1 MKDNLSR
8 RSAIQRFSYLVG
20 GAVATPTLLSVLQS
34 CQKAPVP
41 LDWSPAFLDDAQ
53 SRLVSTLSEMI
64 VPRTDTPGA
73 LDAGVPQFI
82 DQILA
87 ECLSD
92 SQRQLF
98 LDGLDNLNS
107 ISRETHGDEFTNVSP
122 KNQTELLKQIAIQGQ
137 GQADSTNRYSSGP
150 QSFFMQL
157 KQLTLLGYFTSERGA
172 TEALAFVQ
180 IPGSY
185 EGCTTLEAGQK
196 SWAE

>member
-20 GAVATPTLLSVLQS
+20 GAVATPALLSVLHS
-34 CQKAPVP
+34 CQKAPAP
-41 LDWSPAFLDDAQ
+41 LDWTPAFLDDAQ

-98 LDGLDNLNS
+98 IDGLDNLNA
-107 ISRETHGDEFTNVSP
+107 ISNQAHGEEFINVS
-122 KNQTELLKQIAIQGQ
+122 A
-137 GQADSTNRYSSGP
+137 
-150 QSFFMQL
+150 
-157 KQLTLLGYFTSERGA
+157 
-172 TEALAFVQ
+172 
-180 IPGSY
+180 
-185 EGCTTLEAGQK
+185 
-196 SWAE
+196 